1 MESKIIDFYFI
12 GESRKRYKFH
22 LSSRMEKLISF
33 SFKLKE
39 SIIIVFMNTDLF
51 VVRANKISDIK
62 LSISFSDELKSYK
75 MSKYSVFVEIEYLGN
90 NLLSILK
97 LSYSMSS

>member
-1 MESKIIDFYFI
+1 
-12 GESRKRYKFH
+12 
-22 LSSRMEKLISF
+22 
-33 SFKLKE
+33 
-39 SIIIVFMNTDLF
+39 MNTDLF

>member
-1 MESKIIDFYFI
+1 MSFYFI
-12 GESRKRYKFH
+12 GLSRKRYKFH
-22 LSSRMEKLISF
+22 LSSRIEKLISF
-33 SFKLKE
+33 SFEEKE
-39 SIIIVFMNTDLF
+39 SIIKVFKNTDLF

-62 LSISFSDELKSYK
+62 LRISLSDDVKLYK
-75 MSKYSVFVEIEYLGN
+75 MSKNSVFVEMEYLGN